1 MRKILFALIFFAL
14 TSQGQVNEPF
24 VLRYIN
30 YQNQEMW
37 SINEYYSYN
46 TVTEDLSI
54 HKRGLKTL
62 NRVENDSLYDDARRK
77 VSILLTK
84 IKKL

>member
-1 MRKILFALIFFAL
+1 M
-14 TSQGQVNEPF
+14 NEPF